1 VYEERWNL
9 QESYAKSSSAETTIG
24 NDSFLRYKR
33 HDNGRNVVVRGK
45 ILDNRWVMPYNPYL
59 FAKFN
64 CHMNVEICST
74 IKAVKYFYKYIY
86 KGHNRVAFNMI
97 SKHISQDIDEIQQ
110 FQSARW
116 ITPPEAMWRIYGF
129 TLNEMYPFVYS
140 LQLHLENQ

>member
-1 VYEERWNL
+1 ML
-9 QESYAKSSSAETTIG
+9 KYA
-24 NDSFLRYKR
+24 
-33 HDNGRNVVVRGK
+33 
-45 ILDNRWVMPYNPYL
+45 
-59 FAKFN
+59 
-64 CHMNVEICST
+64 T
-74 IKAVKYFYKYIY
+74 IKAVKYLYKYIY

-140 LQLHLENQ
+140 LQLHLENQQYVTFNKSDNLTHVVNNDF